1 MADETN
7 NNSTEEG
14 AVVVVEESAP
24 IAYRYDSSKNT
35 TGGFF
40 PGVPKASLTQEQYD
54 RLPKHLQR
62 SIAASPMYVATAT
75 ATAKPKDKDKE
86 EGATPNKPK
95 ANSKAKE

>member
-1 MADETN
+1 MADETS
-7 NNSTEEG
+7 NSTEDG

-24 IAYRYDSSKNT
+24 IAYRDDSSKNT

-62 SIAASPMYVATAT
+62 SIAASPMYVATA
-75 ATAKPKDKDKE
+75 KPKPKE
-86 EGATPNKPK
+86 EGATPTKPK

>member
-1 MADETN
+1 MADETS
-7 NNSTEEG
+7 NSTEDG

-62 SIAASPMYVATAT
+62 SIAASPMYVATA
-75 ATAKPKDKDKE
+75 KPKDKDKE

>member
-62 SIAASPMYVATAT
+62 SIAASPMYVAA
-75 ATAKPKDKDKE
+75 DKE
-86 EGATPNKPK
+86 EGATPTKPK
-95 ANSKAKE
+95 AKSKAKE